1 MSVSI
6 NVFKEILL
14 SFLRASLNVNLCV
27 EIVCVVCVA
36 GVYTTEISFF
46 FFLIQWNESLLD
58 QTAGKPETMKHIDI
72 LSLEKDTILD
82 LGNIM

>member
-1 MSVSI
+1 MPQ
-6 NVFKEILL
+6 K
-14 SFLRASLNVNLCV
+14 FL
-27 EIVCVVCVA
+27 
-36 GVYTTEISFF
+36 SFF

>member
-1 MSVSI
+1 MWCVWQVSI
-6 NVFKEILL
+6 PQK
-14 SFLRASLNVNLCV
+14 FL
-27 EIVCVVCVA
+27 
-36 GVYTTEISFF
+36 SFF